1 MYSKIEGEVG
11 ADGMGSLRIE
21 LQVVDGNWELIWS
34 KEGNQG
40 NKWQQGG
47 FLMSVRIRSI
57 YSQ

>member
-47 FLMSVRIRSI
+47 FLMSVRI